1 MDPLV
6 EAEQSDCHLVN
17 KEHLPRKSFTF
28 RADELIGQR
37 LPGQPISSRN

>member
-6 EAEQSDCHLVN
+6 EVEQSDYQLVN

-28 RADELIGQR
+28 RADKLIG
-37 LPGQPISSRN
+37 